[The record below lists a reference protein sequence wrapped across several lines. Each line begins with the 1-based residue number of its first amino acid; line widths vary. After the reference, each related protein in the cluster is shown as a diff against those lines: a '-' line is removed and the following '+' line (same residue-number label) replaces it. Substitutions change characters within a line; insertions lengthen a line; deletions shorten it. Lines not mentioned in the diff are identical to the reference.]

1 MFLKWEKWL
10 ILVGIIIALSVDLL
24 DMTIVNVAIPK
35 FMAVFGVDVNHVQW
49 VATAYMM
56 TIGVVIPITAYL
68 ADTFGTKRIFITS
81 LILFTAG
88 SVLCGL
94 AWSMNA
100 LIFFRIIQGLG
111 GGMIMPLGIS
121 IIYNTFSEAERGLVM
136 GIMGLPLL
144 AAPAIGPVLGGY
156 LVEHADWRWIFFINI
171 PVGILAS
178 LLLLL
183 VLKEFEKHR
192 PALDF
197 PGFIFSAAG
206 LASLLLALSKGPV
219 DGWDEPYIV
228 FLLIISIFLLI
239 VFVLWELEH
248 SQPLL
253 ELRLF
258 ANPVF
263 CFSMVL
269 SVLSIMAI
277 MGSLFLL
284 PVFLQDLRGYG
295 PVKTG
300 LLLAPEALAA
310 AITLPV
316 SGLLVNRLNPAFLSV
331 PGMVLVIYSTWR
343 LTQLELQTGNATL
356 TGLLVVLGAGMGLGV
371 MPAITVGLNAVP
383 PRLTGQG
390 SSLLNMI
397 RQVGSSFSI
406 AVLSSV
412 LQTRQDLHYAHIADH
427 VTVDSPAIGAFLHQ
441 LAIQFQHQG
450 FPGQSSTAMAISILQ
465 KQAGLLAAVMA
476 FHDAFLIATVFAVLG
491 LIPALVFL
499 VLKTPPAPGKS
510 HDSKGLH
517 FH

>member
-10 ILVGIIIALSVDLL
+10 ILVAIIIALSVDLL

-35 FMAVFGVDVNHVQW
+35 LMAVFGVDVNRVQW
-49 VATAYMM
+49 VVTAYMI

-68 ADTFGTKRIFITS
+68 ADTFGTKRIFIAS

-94 AWSMNA
+94 AWNINS
-100 LIFFRIIQGLG
+100 LIFFRIIQGIG

-121 IIYNTFSEAERGLVM
+121 IIYKTFTEEERGLVM

-144 AAPAIGPVLGGY
+144 AAPAVGPVLGGY

-192 PALDF
+192 SALDF

-206 LASLLLALSKGPV
+206 LAGLLLALSKGPV
-219 DGWDEPYIV
+219 DGWNEPYIV
-228 FLLIISIFLLI
+228 YLLIISVFLLI
-239 VFVLWELEH
+239 LFILWELGQN
-248 SQPLL
+248 QPLL
-253 ELRLF
+253 ELKLF
-258 ANPVF
+258 TNPVF
-263 CFSMVL
+263 CFSMLL

-310 AITLPV
+310 AITLPI
-316 SGLLVNRLNPAFLSV
+316 SGLLVNRLNLAVLSV
-331 PGMVLVIYSTWR
+331 PGMILITYSTWC
-343 LTQLELQTGNATL
+343 LTQLELQTSNATL
-356 TGLLVVLGAGMGLGV
+356 TGLLVMLGAGMGLGV

-383 PRLTGQG
+383 SRLTGQA

-406 AVLSSV
+406 AILSSV
-412 LQTRQDLHYAHIADH
+412 IQARHDLHYARVAEHT
-427 VTVDSPAIGAFLHQ
+427 TVDSPAVADLLNQ
-441 LAIQFQHQG
+441 LVTHFQLQG
-450 FPGQSSTAMAISILQ
+450 LPGQSSMAMAISILQ
-465 KQAGLLAAVMA
+465 KQAGLQAAVMA
-476 FHDAFLIATVFAVLG
+476 FHDAFLTATIFAVLG
-491 LIPALVFL
+491 LVPALVFL
-499 VLKTPPAPGKS
+499 VLKTPAPEKS

>member
-35 FMAVFGVDVNHVQW
+35 LMAVFGVDVNQVQW

-68 ADTFGTKRIFITS
+68 ADTFGTKRIFIAS

-94 AWSMNA
+94 AWSINA

-121 IIYNTFSEAERGLVM
+121 IIYKTFSEAERGLVM

-156 LVEHADWRWIFFINI
+156 LVEHADWRWIFLINI
-171 PVGILAS
+171 PVGIVAT
-178 LLLLL
+178 LLLL
-183 VLKEFEKHR
+183 VVLGEFEKHR
-192 PALDF
+192 PVLDY

-206 LASLLLALSKGPV
+206 LAGLLLALSKGPV

-228 FLLIISIFLLI
+228 YLLIASSFLLIF
-239 VFVLWELEH
+239 FVIWELGH

-253 ELRLF
+253 ELKLF
-258 ANPVF
+258 TNPVF
-263 CFSMVL
+263 CFSMLL

-310 AITLPV
+310 AVTLPL
-316 SGLLVNRLNPAFLSV
+316 SGLLVNRLNPALLSV

-390 SSLLNMI
+390 SSILNMI

-412 LQTRQDLHYAHIADH
+412 LQTRQDFHYARIADQ
-427 VTVDSPAIGAFLHQ
+427 VTLDSPAIATFLNQ
-441 LAIQFQHQG
+441 LAIHFQHQG
-450 FPGQSSTAMAISILQ
+450 LPGQSSTAMAISVLQ
-465 KQAGLLAAVMA
+465 KQAGLQAAVMT
-476 FHDAFLIATVFAVLG
+476 FHDAFLTATIFAVLG
-491 LIPALVFL
+491 LVPALAFL
-499 VLKTPPAPGKS
+499 VLKTPVMGKS
-510 HDSKGLH
+510 RDSRGLH
-517 FH
+517 LH